1 MYTLTQTLTVTSD
14 VNLQLS
20 CVTKNDSLKL
30 VDGLDILPI
39 WVKIQFQ
46 RRYVNIFLVKAMLY
60 GKKIIYV
67 LQNDMNFEASRSV
80 SLRILVPKG
89 TSTLKI
95 ETTQSWR

>member
-1 MYTLTQTLTVTSD
+1 MQSLMYTLTQTLTVTSD

-60 GKKIIYV
+60 GKKIIHV
-67 LQNDMNFEASRSV
+67 LQNDV
-80 SLRILVPKG
+80 
-89 TSTLKI
+89 
-95 ETTQSWR
+95 WRHEF